1 LRQALQGEATSSR
14 EERPARTALVLS
26 GRGAEAAFEVG
37 VVAELASASGL
48 DAEILTGVSVGAL
61 NSVVLAGHDGDLVRA
76 AAKLNG
82 IWLDRL
88 AASTWT
94 GRNGL
99 FRARGDMR
107 AVLEPS
113 RLPGVVADLLGDGS
127 HWLRGAFHRG
137 ARMVRSSDDLALR
150 FLWLV
155 DLSSILSLSPL
166 ADLVRDVVDLS
177 RVRGSRRRLRIATAD
192 WVTGRV
198 EIHEG
203 TALDAR
209 TGHDR
214 IVAAAARPGIFPCVE
229 IDGVPQVDA
238 APFSASELRPAIDA
252 GATDIHVPIFV
263 ATRADD
269 DRPESTVDALDRVVA
284 ELQLA
289 RIERE
294 LAELRANPARPR
306 AVHLYRGRLGPAKSH
321 GFLDLS
327 RDRIESLIGHGR
339 EVAARHDCRESGC
352 LVSVGPAAV

>member
-1 LRQALQGEATSSR
+1 
-14 EERPARTALVLS
+14 VLS

-37 VVAELASASGL
+37 VVAGLASTSGF
-48 DAEILTGVSVGAL
+48 DAQILTGVSVGAL
-61 NSVVLAGHDGDLVRA
+61 NAVVLAGHDGDLARA
-76 AAKLNG
+76 AAKLKG

-88 AASTWT
+88 AANAWT

-99 FRARGDMR
+99 YRSRGDVR
-107 AVLEPS
+107 AFLEPS
-113 RLPGVVADLLGDGS
+113 RLPGAVADLFGDGS
-127 HWLRGAFHRG
+127 HWLRGAFHHG
-137 ARMVRSSDDLALR
+137 ARMLRSSDDLALR

-166 ADLVRDVVDLS
+166 ADLVREVVDLS

-214 IVAAAARPGIFPCVE
+214 IVAAAARPGVFPCVE
-229 IDGVPQVDA
+229 IDGAPQVDA
-238 APFSASELRPAIDA
+238 APFGASELRPAIDA
-252 GATDIHVPIFV
+252 GATDLHVPIFV
-263 ATRADD
+263 ATRGAD

-294 LAELRANPARPR
+294 LAALRAQGVRPR
-306 AVHLYRGRLGPAKSH
+306 AVHLYRGRLELARSH

-339 EVAARHDCRESGC
+339 EVLSHHDCGASGC
-352 LVSVGPAAV
+352 LVSAGPVAP